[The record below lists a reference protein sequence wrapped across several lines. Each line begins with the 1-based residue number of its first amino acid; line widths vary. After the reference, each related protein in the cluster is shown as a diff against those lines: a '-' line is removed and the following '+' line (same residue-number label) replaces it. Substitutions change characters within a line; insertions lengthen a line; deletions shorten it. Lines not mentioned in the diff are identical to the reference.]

1 MMSNQNEET
10 REITIQAE
18 KPTQGALAQNG
29 IFSGDMVAF
38 ENGQRMA
45 QVFAKSTLV
54 PKDYQGNI
62 GNVMI
67 AMEMAQRCN
76 ANPMAVMQNLYIIHG
91 RPSWSS
97 QFVIAALNGCGR
109 FSPIRFDMQ
118 GQGDNLQCQAWAYDV
133 ETGDRLDGVIITMAM
148 AKAEGWVGKAG
159 SKWKTMPEL
168 MIRYRAAKFFGNLY
182 APDILMGMSDENES
196 TDIAPRQERVIQPQ
210 PDTRNSF
217 EPVSRPAQ
225 PVEQPVSQPQ
235 QTTDEPAI

>member
-1 MMSNQNEET
+1 MTNQNEEIH
-10 REITIQAE
+10 EIAIQAE

-54 PKDYQGNI
+54 PNDYKGNI

-118 GQGDNLQCQAWAYDV
+118 GKGDNLQCQAWAYDI
-133 ETGDRLDGVIITMAM
+133 ETGDKLDGVVITMAM
-148 AKAEGWVGKAG
+148 AKAEGWANKAG

-196 TDIAPRQERVIQPQ
+196 TDIAPRQERVIQP
-210 PDTRNSF
+210 DTRQSF
-217 EPVSRPAQ
+217 EPVAKPIQSQ
-225 PVEQPVSQPQ
+225 TVEQPVNQ
-235 QTTDEPAI
+235 QTSDEPTI